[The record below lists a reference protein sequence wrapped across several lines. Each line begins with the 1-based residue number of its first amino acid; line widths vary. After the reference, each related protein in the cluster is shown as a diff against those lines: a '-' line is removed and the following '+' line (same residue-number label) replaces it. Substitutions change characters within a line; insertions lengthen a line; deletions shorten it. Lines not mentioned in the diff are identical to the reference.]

1 MTGKHP
7 TDHIKET
14 DENRTEEYARIER
27 ETGDPSASPKV
38 KAMHR
43 NREPGESERLERYLD
58 IERHK
63 ED

>member
-14 DENRTEEYARIER
+14 EDHRAEEYARIER
-27 ETGDPSASPKV
+27 ETGNPAESPKV

-43 NREPGESERLERYLD
+43 NRAQGESERLERYLD
-58 IERHK
+58 IERRK
-63 ED
+63 GD